1 MIAIGSLLVLKNSI
15 NLGNLTVLISLS
27 GIVVSSLNQFGSFQ
41 AQYESM
47 QVASHR
53 LESILINMENENVCG
68 EIILDK
74 KIESIRCK
82 RVSIKK
88 EILYYSI
95 LLTVKS
101 IEGKIFQYEVKMVQV
116 NLH

>member
-1 MIAIGSLLVLKNSI
+1 M
-15 NLGNLTVLISLS
+15 
-27 GIVVSSLNQFGSFQ
+27 
-41 AQYESM
+41 
-47 QVASHR
+47 R
-53 LESILINMENENVCG
+53 

-88 EILYYSI
+88 GDTLLLDTVNCEIYR
-95 LLTVKS
+95 
-101 IEGKIFQYEVKMVQV
+101 GKIFQYEVKMVQV

>member
-1 MIAIGSLLVLKNSI
+1 
-15 NLGNLTVLISLS
+15 
-27 GIVVSSLNQFGSFQ
+27 
-41 AQYESM
+41 
-47 QVASHR
+47 
-53 LESILINMENENVCG
+53 MENENVCG

-88 EILYYSI
+88 GDTLLLNTVNCEIYR
-95 LLTVKS
+95 
-101 IEGKIFQYEVKMVQV
+101 GKIFQYEVKMVQV